1 MSVANQAKRE
11 NAMAMPGTEQGSERG
26 TRLIYWSVAIVAFA
40 AVFTLRAPLRVIG
53 ALWSDDSMEPRP
65 SLMTE
70 ARSAAH
76 AAAGYALS
84 A

>member
-1 MSVANQAKRE
+1 
-11 NAMAMPGTEQGSERG
+11 MAIESTPGRLPHG
-26 TRLIYWSVAIVAFA
+26 TDAGTKALYWAIA
-40 AVFTLRAPLRVIG
+40 ATVYAVVFTLRAPSRVVG

-70 ARSAAH
+70 ARWAAH
-76 AAAGYALS
+76 AAAGYAIS

>member
-1 MSVANQAKRE
+1 
-11 NAMAMPGTEQGSERG
+11 MAMPSIEPGGAEHGADIG
-26 TRLIYWSVAIVAFA
+26 TRLVYWSVASVVYT
-40 AVFTLRAPLRVIG
+40 AVFTLRAPMRVIG

-70 ARSAAH
+70 ARSAAR
-76 AAAGYALS
+76 AAAGYAVS

>member
-1 MSVANQAKRE
+1 
-11 NAMAMPGTEQGSERG
+11 MAMPGTEHGSEHG
-26 TRLIYWSVAIVAFA
+26 TDWSTRLVYWGVAS
-40 AVFTLRAPLRVIG
+40 AVYAVVFCSRAPMRVIG

-76 AAAGYALS
+76 AAAGYAVS